1 MQTHIKNSLLN
12 KLLMQKN
19 GLYCVAACGDCR
31 GDGCQ
36 NEDPKKNDMV
46 NICDDIDDR
55 NNFDLFK

>member
-1 MQTHIKNSLLN
+1 
-12 KLLMQKN
+12 MQKN

-55 NNFDLFK
+55 NIFDLFK